1 MKKPQGY
8 FFYFI
13 LGFPISLTI
22 LITRL
27 FGFSGVYNF
36 IISLIMVFFCM
47 SYFLEIKLKDKH
59 LILTGFFASVGFVLI
74 SMFFYLIPLTLI
86 LLNI

>member
-13 LGFPISLTI
+13 LGLPISITI
-22 LITRL
+22 LITHF

-47 SYFLEIKLKDKH
+47 FYFFEIKLKDKH
-59 LILTGFFASVGFVLI
+59 LILTVFFMSAGFVLI

>member
-13 LGFPISLTI
+13 LGLPISLTI
-22 LITRL
+22 LITH
-27 FGFSGVYNF
+27 FFSFPDFYNL

-47 SYFLEIKLKDKH
+47 FYFLEIKLKDKH
-59 LILTGFFASVGFVLI
+59 LILTGFFVSVGFVLI

-86 LLNI
+86 LMNI